1 MEERKE
7 MKTREELRAESAA
20 LLSEFRNQ
28 GGTIEILK
36 DKKNPKPRTA
46 NAKNKGGR
54 VFSDPTARFPK
65 R

>member
-1 MEERKE
+1 MT
-7 MKTREELRAESAA
+7 KTKEELRVETNA
-20 LLSEFRNQ
+20 LMFEFRNQ
-28 GGTIEILK
+28 GGTVEVVK
-36 DKKNPKPRTA
+36 DRKNPKPRTA

>member
-1 MEERKE
+1 MT
-7 MKTREELRAESAA
+7 KTKEELRVETNA
-20 LLSEFRNQ
+20 LMSEFRNQ
-28 GGTIEILK
+28 GGTVEVVK
-36 DKKNPKPRTA
+36 DRKNPKPRTA